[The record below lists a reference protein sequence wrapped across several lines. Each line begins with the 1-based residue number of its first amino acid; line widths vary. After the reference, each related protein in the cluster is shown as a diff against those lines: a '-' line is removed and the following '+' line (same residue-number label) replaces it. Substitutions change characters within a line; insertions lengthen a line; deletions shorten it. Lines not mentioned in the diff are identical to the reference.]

1 MADKDVEER
10 LKHTFH
16 SPSGMSKLPDDLLL
30 AHDQPCLPFLCKQD
44 PCYKPVQALVAN
56 FAKHIQENSLQA
68 GTLFMFSSKDAS
80 EEAVPCFL
88 GVVLKK
94 PMLHMLLEALVSD
107 SGASLKLYNGMPR
120 IVTSH
125 ELFLPFVRHD
135 LNNVHISIDAWKCQG
150 FLDHGSLKANPE
162 NMLVSFDLKTRL
174 ERKKHT
180 PKPTI
185 KLPFGME
192 ARVKRKYTRKKT
204 AKVKAQLNKVKSGLK
219 VGPAKSSSGSTSAS
233 SDEDVDMDLDLDEEL
248 DPEKESEA
256 MIPISETCKKEQEQ
270 FETITKEIEMADQTR
285 KEVSEAIRT
294 GDHRHRQGSFFARE
308 LGLSEVSLAVSG
320 RSVCLHCKMLIP
332 KDSVRFAWY
341 YSTVRPHGWLH
352 SYCLCD
358 YSKKTDLLASTRSK
372 LAEFHQAFTR
382 GEAKNQ
388 EVADTVG
395 KIFDSLQ

>member
-1 MADKDVEER
+1 
-10 LKHTFH
+10 
-16 SPSGMSKLPDDLLL
+16 
-30 AHDQPCLPFLCKQD
+30 
-44 PCYKPVQALVAN
+44 
-56 FAKHIQENSLQA
+56 
-68 GTLFMFSSKDAS
+68 
-80 EEAVPCFL
+80 
-88 GVVLKK
+88 
-94 PMLHMLLEALVSD
+94 
-107 SGASLKLYNGMPR
+107 
-120 IVTSH
+120 
-125 ELFLPFVRHD
+125 
-135 LNNVHISIDAWKCQG
+135 
-150 FLDHGSLKANPE
+150 
-162 NMLVSFDLKTRL
+162 
-174 ERKKHT
+174 
-180 PKPTI
+180 
-185 KLPFGME
+185 
-192 ARVKRKYTRKKT
+192 
-204 AKVKAQLNKVKSGLK
+204 
-219 VGPAKSSSGSTSAS
+219 
-233 SDEDVDMDLDLDEEL
+233 MDLDLDEEL

>member
-94 PMLHMLLEALVSD
+94 PKLHMLLEALVSD

-180 PKPTI
+180 PNGNFKTHTKANNQVAI
-185 KLPFGME
+185 WHGGKSE
-192 ARVKRKYTRKKT
+192 AKIHKEKDCKSEGAVE
-204 AKVKAQLNKVKSGLK
+204 QSQIWSKSGACK
-219 VGPAKSSSGSTSAS
+219 VIK
-233 SDEDVDMDLDLDEEL
+233 
-248 DPEKESEA
+248 
-256 MIPISETCKKEQEQ
+256 
-270 FETITKEIEMADQTR
+270 
-285 KEVSEAIRT
+285 
-294 GDHRHRQGSFFARE
+294 
-308 LGLSEVSLAVSG
+308 
-320 RSVCLHCKMLIP
+320 
-332 KDSVRFAWY
+332 RFNL
-341 YSTVRPHGWLH
+341 RI
-352 SYCLCD
+352 
-358 YSKKTDLLASTRSK
+358 
-372 LAEFHQAFTR
+372 Q
-382 GEAKNQ
+382 
-388 EVADTVG
+388 
-395 KIFDSLQ
+395 